1 MGPGMLRVPAATWA
15 LVVWAVACSAGCHSP
30 LARSIPEEPLRLDTD
45 IELITGLSVPEVRGP
60 DGCGAQALATVLA
73 HVDPGLDAAT
83 VADELPWHDFGATP
97 VDLLLVARDRGCR
110 AKIAHGSIELL
121 ARNVE
126 AGRPILVMI
135 DAAYEIRTLTSR
147 LAFPRVMHW
156 AVVSGMASDGSRVLL
171 AAPHARH
178 HVVDRDDFRRRWSRS
193 ANCMIILS
201 RDSDA
206 TP

>member
-30 LARSIPEEPLRLDTD
+30 LARSIPEERLRLDAD

>member
-1 MGPGMLRVPAATWA
+1 MGPGMLRVTVAAWA

-30 LARSIPEEPLRLDTD
+30 LARSIPEERLRLDTD
-45 IELITGLSVPEVRGP
+45 IELITGLSAPEVRGP

-97 VDLLLVARDRGCR
+97 VDLLLVARDRGWG

-121 ARNVE
+121 ARDVE

-178 HVVDRDDFRRRWSRS
+178 HVVGRDEFLRRWSRS
-193 ANCMIILS
+193 ANCMITLS

-206 TP
+206 SP

>member
-1 MGPGMLRVPAATWA
+1 MLRVPAATWA
-15 LVVWAVACSAGCHSP
+15 LVVWAVACSTGCHSP
-30 LARSIPEEPLRLDTD
+30 LARSIPEERLRLDAD

-178 HVVDRDDFRRRWSRS
+178 HVVGRDDFRRRWSRS

>member
-1 MGPGMLRVPAATWA
+1 MGSGMLRVPTAAWVLA
-15 LVVWAVACSAGCHSP
+15 IWVVACSAGCHSP
-30 LARSIPEEPLRLDTD
+30 LARSVPEEQLRLDAD
-45 IELITGLSVPEVRGP
+45 IELIAGLRVPEVRGP

-73 HVDPGLDAAT
+73 HVDPGLDAAI
-83 VADELPWHDFGATP
+83 VADELPWHDLGATP
-97 VDLLLVARDRGCR
+97 VDLLLVARGRGCV

-121 ARNVE
+121 ARDVE

-156 AVVSGMASDGSRVLL
+156 AVVSGVAGDGSRVLL

-178 HVVDRDDFRRRWSRS
+178 HVVGRDDFLRRWSRS
-193 ANCMIILS
+193 ANCMITLS

-206 TP
+206 SP